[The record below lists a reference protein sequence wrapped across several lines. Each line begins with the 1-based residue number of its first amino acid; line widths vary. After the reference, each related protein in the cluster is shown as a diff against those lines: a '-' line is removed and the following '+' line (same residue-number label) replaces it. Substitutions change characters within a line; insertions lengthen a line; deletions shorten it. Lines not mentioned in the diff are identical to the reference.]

1 MSDEKLQIKKI
12 FAVTPLRHEGDG
24 ARSRCW
30 CVSTKDNE
38 ILLLKHVRVEDE
50 KDERWIEQLD
60 NEHQISVAVE
70 HPNIRKSCEVIYH
83 PSKRNPSDVGL
94 LLQYVDGMDLQ
105 EWQSR
110 TNPSLEDLVA
120 IFIKVSDALNHMHI
134 SGYAHAD
141 MKPLNVLIDNRTGEP
156 LLIDLGQA
164 CPLMLVK
171 ERIQGT
177 PGFMAPEQAKRNAV
191 TYLTDVFNW
200 GATMYFMLSG
210 QRVDTEKWNE
220 PEPLR
225 NVPADL
231 SDLIAQCLRMQSDL
245 RPSMKFVRD
254 SLRLIHSKLDVNAV

>member
-1 MSDEKLQIKKI
+1 MSDEKLQLRKL
-12 FAVTPLRHEGDG
+12 FGVTALRHEGDG

-30 CVSTKDNE
+30 CVSTRDNE
-38 ILLLKHVRVEDE
+38 VLLLKHVRVEGE

-70 HPNIRKSCEVIYH
+70 HPNIRQSREVIYH
-83 PSKRNPSDVGL
+83 PSKKNPTDVGL
-94 LLQYVDGMDLQ
+94 LLQYVDGEDLH
-105 EWQSR
+105 EWQKH
-110 TNPSLEDLVA
+110 NDPSLGEMLSMFV
-120 IFIKVSDALNHMHI
+120 KVSDALNHMHI

-141 MKPLNVLIDNRTGEP
+141 MKPLNVLVDNRTGEP

-164 CPLMLVK
+164 CPLMMVK

-200 GATMYFMLSG
+200 GATMYFMLCG
-210 QRVDTEKWNE
+210 QRVDTDKWQE
-220 PEPLR
+220 PDRLH
-225 NVPADL
+225 NVPSEL
-231 SDLIAQCLRMQSDL
+231 SDLIAQCLRMQPDR

-254 SLRLIHSKLDVNAV
+254 SLESIRSRLDVNAL

>member
-83 PSKRNPSDVGL
+83 PSKRSPTDVGL

-141 MKPLNVLIDNRTGEP
+141 MKPLNVLIDNRSGEP

-164 CPLMLVK
+164 CPLMMVK

-210 QRVDTEKWNE
+210 QRVDTEKWAE

>member
-12 FAVTPLRHEGDG
+12 FGVTPLRHEGDG

-30 CVSTKDNE
+30 CVSTRDNE

-60 NEHQISVAVE
+60 NEHRISVAVE
-70 HPNIRKSCEVIYH
+70 HPNIRRSRELIYH
-83 PSKRNPSDVGL
+83 PSKRNPTDVGL
-94 LLQYVDGMDLQ
+94 LLQYVDGEDLHD
-105 EWQSR
+105 WQKR
-110 TNPSLEDLVA
+110 EDPSLDKMLE
-120 IFIKVSDALNHMHI
+120 IFVKVSGALNHMHV

-164 CPLMLVK
+164 CPLMMVK

-210 QRVDTEKWNE
+210 QRVDTDKWTE
-220 PEPLR
+220 PDPLR
-225 NVPADL
+225 NVPQEL
-231 SDLIAQCLRMQSDL
+231 SDLIAQCLKMQADL
-245 RPSMKFVRD
+245 RPSMKFLRD
-254 SLRLIHSKLDVNAV
+254 SLQLIQSKLDVNAV